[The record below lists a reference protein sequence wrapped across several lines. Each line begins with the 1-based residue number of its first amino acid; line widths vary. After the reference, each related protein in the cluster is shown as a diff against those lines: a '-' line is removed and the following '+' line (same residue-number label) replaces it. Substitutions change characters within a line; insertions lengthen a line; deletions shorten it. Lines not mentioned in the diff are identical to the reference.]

1 MPTLNVPQGQFLALP
16 HKFRAFVAGFGSGKT
31 WVGSAGICKH
41 VWEWPRINSGY
52 FAPTYPQIRDIF
64 FPTIEEVAFDWGLKV
79 KTKESD
85 KEVEF
90 YAGGRY
96 RSTTI
101 CRSMEKPQT
110 IVGFKIGHALVDELD
125 VLPVLKA
132 QHAWRKIIARMRY
145 NEHGLKNGVDVTTT
159 PEGFKFV
166 HQQFMKQL
174 REKPHL
180 QELYGLVQA
189 STYDNEANLPDD
201 YIDSLME
208 SYPPQLIAAYLR
220 GQFVNLT
227 SGTIYTAYDRKLNAS
242 QETAQPGEPLFVGM
256 DFNVGKMAAVVHVKR
271 LGLPHAVD
279 EIINGY
285 DTPDMIRQLKERFWL
300 YADGDYRPT
309 RQIRIYPDASGDSRK
324 SVRAS
329 ETDIALLKQAGF
341 IVSAPAANPPV
352 KDRINSMNAMF
363 CNAKGERRYRVNPDR
378 CPTYAD
384 ALEQQVWGTNGEPDK
399 SADIDHPNDAGGYFI
414 HKEFPINRY
423 SLAGVS

>member
-1 MPTLNVPQGQFLALP
+1 MALTKKQRLFVDEYLIDLNATQAAIRAGYSTRRATEIGYQLLQRPEVAQAIQAAMAERSKRTEVEADYVIRRLREIDEMDVLDILEDDGS
-16 HKFRAFVAGFGSGKT
+16 FRS
-31 WVGSAGICKH
+31 
-41 VWEWPRINSGY
+41 
-52 FAPTYPQIRDIF
+52 IRDW
-64 FPTIEEVAFDWGLKV
+64 PK
-79 KTKESD
+79 
-85 KEVEF
+85 
-90 YAGGRY
+90 
-96 RSTTI
+96 
-101 CRSMEKPQT
+101 
-110 IVGFKIGHALVDELD
+110 
-125 VLPVLKA
+125 
-132 QHAWRKIIARMRY
+132 AWRKIIARMRY
-145 NEHGLKNGVDVTTT
+145 KVDGLRNRVDVTTT

-166 HQQFMKQL
+166 FQQFVKQL

-180 QELYGLVQA
+180 QDLYGLVQA

-227 SGTIYTAYDRKLNAS
+227 SGTIYTAYDRTLNAS
-242 QETAQPGEPLFVGM
+242 QETVQPGETLFVGM

-279 EIINGY
+279 EIVNGY
-285 DTPDMIRQLKERFWL
+285 DTPDMIRQIKERFWL

-399 SADIDHPNDAGGYFI
+399 SADIDHPNDAAGYFI
-414 HKEFPINRY
+414 HKEFPVERPAAVVTT
-423 SLAGVS
+423 LRF

>member
-1 MPTLNVPQGQFLALP
+1 MPRLNVPQGKFIALP

-41 VWEWPRINSGY
+41 VWEWPGINSGY
-52 FAPTYPQIRDIF
+52 FAPTYAQIKDIF
-64 FPTIEEVAFDWGLKV
+64 FPTIEEVAADWGLRV
-79 KTKESD
+79 RLKESD
-85 KEVEF
+85 KEVDF
-90 YAGGRY
+90 YSGRQY

-125 VLPVLKA
+125 VLAKVKA

-145 NEHGLKNGVDVTTT
+145 KVDGLRNGVDVATT

-166 HQQFMKQL
+166 HQQFVKQL
-174 REKPHL
+174 REKP
-180 QELYGLVQA
+180 ELRDRYGMIQA

-201 YIDSLME
+201 YIDSLLGD
-208 SYPPQLIAAYLR
+208 YPEQLIAAYLR

-242 QETAQPGEPLFVGM
+242 QENAQPGEPLFVGM

-384 ALEQQVWGTNGEPDK
+384 ALEQQVWGSNGEPDK